1 MGRRRRLCLIL
12 VAGSLLV
19 LCAPALSAS
28 AKPTGKRQAT
38 AAQIR
43 AAVAHAR
50 RARTLWATV
59 NICDTKRFPDVIGV
73 RAQMPTL
80 GLGERLSMAFRID
93 YWATASRSFLP
104 VPNTKRTVS
113 LGSSRTGLHQGG
125 WWYRFAPHAGLLR
138 GSVTFA
144 WTLGGRVIG
153 RAQRTTT
160 AGHGLADFGD
170 PAHYST
176 AACTIS

>member
-1 MGRRRRLCLIL
+1 MGCRRRLCLTL
-12 VAGSLLV
+12 VAGCLLV

-28 AKPTGKRQAT
+28 AKSSGTQRPT

-43 AAVAHAR
+43 AAVANAR

-59 NICDTKRFPDVIGV
+59 NICNSQRFPDVIGV

-93 YWATASRSFLP
+93 YWATASRSFLL

-113 LGSSRTGLHQGG
+113 LGPARTGLHQGG
-125 WWYRFAPHAGLLR
+125 WWYRFAPHAGSLR

-160 AGHGLADFGD
+160 TGHGLADFGD